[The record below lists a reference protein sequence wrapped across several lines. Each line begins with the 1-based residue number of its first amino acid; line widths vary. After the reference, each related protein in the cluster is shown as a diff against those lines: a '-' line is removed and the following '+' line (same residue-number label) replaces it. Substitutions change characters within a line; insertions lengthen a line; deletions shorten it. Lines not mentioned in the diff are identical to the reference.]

1 VCSSDL
7 KARREAA
14 ERGWQH
20 ISILKIDTE
29 GCEVPILTELLPA
42 VPSID
47 FMYCEYHSE
56 ADRRTIDD
64 LVKERF
70 ILGGAKADKPHQG
83 MSIYWSRSLV
93 QRYPQIDA
101 LQKSIRG
108 GS

>member
-1 VCSSDL
+1 
-7 KARREAA
+7 
-14 ERGWQH
+14 
-20 ISILKIDTE
+20 
-29 GCEVPILTELLPA
+29 
-42 VPSID
+42 
-47 FMYCEYHSE
+47 
-56 ADRRTIDD
+56 
-64 LVKERF
+64 VKERF